1 MELETLNKGN
11 TFAMEKHVKVL
22 IVDDQRRARRS
33 MRALLATWTSV
44 AEIREAE
51 NGRDALRLAGEWQP
65 DVIVI
70 EVRTPEVNG
79 LEVTRLIKARSP
91 QVRVIALAVDPDCRA
106 GALAAGA
113 DAFACKCEPPERLL
127 KMLSAIVGD
136 Q

>member
-1 MELETLNKGN
+1 MGQCL
-11 TFAMEKHVKVL
+11 KVL
-22 IVDDQRRARRS
+22 IVDNQRRARRG
-33 MRALLATWTSV
+33 MRALLATWPAV

-51 NGRDALRLAGEWQP
+51 NGRDALAMVGEWQP

-70 EVRTPEVNG
+70 DVRTPEVNG

-113 DAFACKCEPPERLL
+113 DAVVCKCEPPEHLL

>member
-1 MELETLNKGN
+1 MTAEQLEGKELC
-11 TFAMEKHVKVL
+11 MEKHIRVL
-22 IVDDQRRARRS
+22 IVDNQRRARRS
-33 MRALLATWTSV
+33 MRALLATWTSI

-51 NGRDALRLAGEWQP
+51 NGRDALGLAGEWQP

-70 EVRTPEVNG
+70 DVRTPEVNG
-79 LEVTRLIKARSP
+79 LEVTRLIKVRLP

-113 DAFACKCEPPERLL
+113 DAFVCKCEPPERLL
-127 KMLSAIVGD
+127 KMLSGIVDD

>member
-1 MELETLNKGN
+1 MGQCL
-11 TFAMEKHVKVL
+11 KVL
-22 IVDDQRRARRS
+22 IVDNQRRARRS
-33 MRALLATWTSV
+33 MRALLATWSAV

-51 NGRDALRLAGEWQP
+51 NGHDALGVAGEWQP

-70 EVRTPEVNG
+70 DVRTPEVNG

-113 DAFACKCEPPERLL
+113 DAFVCKCEPP
-127 KMLSAIVGD
+127 K
-136 Q
+136 

>member
-1 MELETLNKGN
+1 
-11 TFAMEKHVKVL
+11 MEKHKVL

-33 MRALLATWTSV
+33 MLALLATWTAV

-51 NGRDALRLAGEWQP
+51 NERDALGLVGEWQP
-65 DVIVI
+65 DMIVI
-70 EVRTPEVNG
+70 DVRTPEVNG

-106 GALAAGA
+106 DALAAGA
-113 DAFACKCEPPERLL
+113 DAFVCKCEPPERLL